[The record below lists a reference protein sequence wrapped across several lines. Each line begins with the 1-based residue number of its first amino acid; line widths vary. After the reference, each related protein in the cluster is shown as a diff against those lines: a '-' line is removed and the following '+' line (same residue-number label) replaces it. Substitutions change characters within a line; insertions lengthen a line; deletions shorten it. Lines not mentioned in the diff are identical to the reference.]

1 MEFTIDELKLLH
13 AAGVPIQIDIGE
25 RWAPLAGPQLT
36 NPASEYRP
44 DPAAL
49 VFRSP
54 EGVLTLGHSR
64 EDLLA
69 AQAAGWKL
77 QVLPSPRD
85 VWRGSNETAIELKRV
100 AAVYR
105 LAPGQEPWPAPEAKP
120 ELPRFAVGQ
129 VWERRD
135 GERFVVS
142 KILNGLVWSAEN
154 GHVNVY
160 EASGKASSNGPSVA
174 DLIRLISEPE
184 AADPWP
190 REKRALAAGLRVQ
203 CRCAAVLDMPWHTI
217 GDSTKHLLKGNGGG
231 SWADPNCAFRVDPR
245 DEPAMQAIERG
256 ERSKGETLQCNKC
269 RHPIPAHDAA
279 CPMCSTPKATPA
291 TAAPHEAWLVAR
303 PARLAA
309 RKPLAVSA
317 ARFNAFRDMAGWTS
331 QYMGP
336 VEGMLPRK
344 QKDRFPVHN
353 PDARMATVPGHEK
366 GMP

>member
-25 RWAPLAGPQLT
+25 RWAPLAGPPLT
-36 NPASEYRP
+36 NHPTSYRP

-69 AQAAGWKL
+69 AQAAGLLLEQFVEGTGWVRWNSRNKWC
-77 QVLPSPRD
+77 VSDRSAP
-85 VWRGSNETAIELKRV
+85 
-100 AAVYR
+100 YR
-105 LAPGQEPWPAPEAKP
+105 LAPGQIAWPAPEAKP

-245 DEPAMQAIERG
+245 DEPALQAIERG
-256 ERSKGETLQCNKC
+256 ERVDYPVPPESPAQ
-269 RHPIPAHDAA
+269 PIN
-279 CPMCSTPKATPA
+279 
-291 TAAPHEAWLVAR
+291 TAANTEYEAWLAAR

-309 RKPLAVSA
+309 RKPLTIIQPTKRWREDLDAMQA
-317 ARFNAFRDMAGWTS
+317 AEGETNFFHDGTGVYAGAW
-331 QYMGP
+331 P
-336 VEGMLPRK
+336 I
-344 QKDRFPVHN
+344 HN